1 MFSKRND
8 NTESNSIIGEGS
20 FFKGEFTLNGTLRID
35 GRYEG
40 EKLEVD
46 NVFVGATGKVK
57 SNIKTVSAVIE
68 GIIIGNI
75 EAKNRVMLMPT
86 SRVLGEIRTPEL
98 IIQNGVILEGVC
110 IVSQDPLTN
119 PKENILE
126 LYNDGNMDNQ
136 N

>member
-1 MFSKRND
+1 
-8 NTESNSIIGEGS
+8 
-20 FFKGEFTLNGTLRID
+20 
-35 GRYEG
+35 
-40 EKLEVD
+40 
-46 NVFVGATGKVK
+46 
-57 SNIKTVSAVIE
+57 
-68 GIIIGNI
+68 
-75 EAKNRVMLMPT
+75 MPT